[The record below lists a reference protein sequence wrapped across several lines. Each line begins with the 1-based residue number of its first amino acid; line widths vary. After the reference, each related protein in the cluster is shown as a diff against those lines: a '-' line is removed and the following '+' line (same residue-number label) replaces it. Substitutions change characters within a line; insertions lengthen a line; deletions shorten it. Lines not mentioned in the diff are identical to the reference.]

1 MTRSVLLFNTL
12 IAAAGFALASSNAS
26 AQAQMQMPMPMP
38 DHGPHDTMSTPSQGD
53 ANALSE
59 GEIKKIDKETGK
71 LTVQH
76 GPLANVNMPGMTM
89 AFKAKDPAML
99 DQVKVGDKIRFR
111 VERVN
116 GAYAITKLESAK

>member
-1 MTRSVLLFNTL
+1 MTRSALLFNTL
-12 IAAAGFALASSNAS
+12 IAAAGFALASSNAL
-26 AQAQMQMPMPMP
+26 AQAQMQMPMH
-38 DHGPHDTMSTPSQGD
+38 DHGPHDAMSPPSQGD

-76 GPLANVNMPGMTM
+76 GPLANLNMPGMTM
-89 AFKAKDPAML
+89 AFKAQDPAML